1 MIMAGGSSQL
11 DAGGSAFGGGD
22 TIKARS
28 RERSGTGK
36 SSKDGKKGFLSSF
49 SGQSSFPSPP
59 SSSSFDLVSAGELKE
74 LNQSMLIETE
84 S

>member
-1 MIMAGGSSQL
+1 MAGGSSQF
-11 DAGGSAFGGGD
+11 DAGGSTFGGGD

-49 SGQSSFPSPP
+49 SGESRSTSFHLLLLLG
-59 SSSSFDLVSAGELKE
+59 SFHLATAGRVEELE
-74 LNQSMLIETE
+74 PEDV
-84 S
+84 